1 MTKIAK
7 IDTLFMT
14 ETLPFE
20 AAHTYITHIRE
31 YPLPHVG
38 PGYAMHARRR
48 VLICNV

>member
-31 YPLPHVG
+31 YPLPHALAMLCVRVG
-38 PGYAMHARRR
+38 EY
-48 VLICNV
+48 